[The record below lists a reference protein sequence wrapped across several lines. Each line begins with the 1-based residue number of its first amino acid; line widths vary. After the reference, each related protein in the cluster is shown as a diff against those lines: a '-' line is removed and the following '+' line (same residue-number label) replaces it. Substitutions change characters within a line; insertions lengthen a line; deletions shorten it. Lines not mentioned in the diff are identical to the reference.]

1 MQQSVFSTDITHQDE
16 NVLLKTITNAKVS
29 FFV

>member
-16 NVLLKTITNAKVS
+16 NILLKNVTNAKVS

>member
-1 MQQSVFSTDITHQDE
+1 MQQSVFSTDIIHQDE
-16 NVLLKTITNAKVS
+16 NVLLKNVTNAKVS